1 MADRVVRGTWW
12 MLVMGFI
19 GLAGVGAIYAAYW
32 GVAEL
37 IARRWESGTAAVL
50 IGITMAGATWLACRH
65 RTDLLYG

>member
-19 GLAGVGAIYAAYW
+19 GLAAMAAVYASYW

-37 IARRWESGTAAVL
+37 IARRWESGVGALVVALVTS
-50 IGITMAGATWLACRH
+50 GATWITCRL